1 MSQMSHVY
9 LLCIVGEKLTLSLY
23 YRNYMRRG
31 SSSSGDG
38 RRLIFVGTMPDMI
51 TINYVKHDHVT
62 GIMKLKKVRMI
73 NRIRIL
79 QLWTITRWN

>member
-1 MSQMSHVY
+1 
-9 LLCIVGEKLTLSLY
+9 
-23 YRNYMRRG
+23 
-31 SSSSGDG
+31 
-38 RRLIFVGTMPDMI
+38 MPDMI